1 MRTSCSESDD
11 LETIPLQQEPRR
23 ENVVGQAKPSS
34 APSTSSSAVP
44 VPTARL
50 SATFTRIIDLHP
62 TRLVSLRPWWSAAA
76 RHGTVRVK
84 RLALETPIVDAGG
97 ALRMQGRFRG
107 SRFGPTTPVELTL
120 WPWLGEWTKLS
131 LEPRRHVAMTRGY
144 FRRGH
149 RVLDVLADRLAKE
162 LRDD

>member
-11 LETIPLQQEPRR
+11 LETIPPKQEPRR
-23 ENVVGQAKPSS
+23 ENLVGPATASP
-34 APSTSSSAVP
+34 APSGSMPPSP

-50 SATFTRIIDLHP
+50 SATFTRIIAVHP
-62 TRLVSLRPWWSAAA
+62 TRLAGLRPWWSAAA
-76 RHGTVRVK
+76 RHRTVRVK
-84 RLALETPIVDAGG
+84 RLALEAPRVDAG
-97 ALRMQGRFRG
+97 ALRLQGRFRG
-107 SRFGPTTPVELTL
+107 SRFGPATPVELTL

-149 RVLDVLADRLAKE
+149 RALDVLADRLANE
-162 LRDD
+162 LRG